1 MITFEIAATSS
12 LSNKSF
18 LYDVITKLMENKFS
32 LEFSLNSSNGIK
44 MNYKLVNI
52 IRYAMVVFLNNIVM
66 QF

>member
-1 MITFEIAATSS
+1 MFTFILLEKVMTTFEIAATSS

-18 LYDVITKLMENKFS
+18 LYDVITKLTWVENKFS

-52 IRYAMVVFLNNIVM
+52 IR
-66 QF
+66 